1 MQRAHGHQV
10 AVTPFLP
17 LFNFT
22 QKEKVAGMGA
32 EDEGREGQHVA
43 SETERQRLKEEC
55 EALRSKLECLQRRR
69 RQVKL
74 LMEHDMS
81 DQVSQWHQRFN
92 EASRRQSEAVA
103 EYRSAVSQQK
113 LSAHRLELAQKWN
126 VTNDCFYIWYRGPFG
141 VINGLR
147 LGSEVAA
154 IPADPDETAV
164 TAAIPAANAGKVG
177 ILGYSLGRDN
187 NPVSTNET
195 ITVPWAE
202 INSALGLVALL
213 LSTLEQKPHS
223 GFKFKNAIV
232 AMGSTSKVGL
242 RRGDAV
248 TYYDLF
254 TDDNFHFFGKRNFNI
269 AVS

>member
-1 MQRAHGHQV
+1 
-10 AVTPFLP
+10 
-17 LFNFT
+17 
-22 QKEKVAGMGA
+22 MGA
-32 EDEGREGQHVA
+32 EDEGQESQHFA
-43 SETERQRLKEEC
+43 SEIERKRLEEDC
-55 EALRSKLECLQRRR
+55 KALGSKLERLQRRR

-74 LMEHDMS
+74 LMEQDMS
-81 DQVSQWHQRFN
+81 DQVTQWHQRCN
-92 EASRRQSEAVA
+92 EASRLQSEAVA

-113 LSAHRLELAQKWN
+113 LCAHGLELAHKWN

-154 IPADPDETAV
+154 IPADPDATAV
-164 TAAIPAANAGKVG
+164 TVAVPAANAGKVG
-177 ILGYSLGRDN
+177 ILRSSLGRDN
-187 NPVSTNET
+187 NLVPTNGT
-195 ITVPWAE
+195 ISVPWAE

-213 LSTLEQKPHS
+213 LSTLEDKPHS
-223 GFKFKNAIV
+223 GFKFKNVIV
-232 AMGSTSKVGL
+232 AAGSTSKIGL

-254 TDDNFHFFGKRNFNI
+254 SDDSFHFFGKRNFNI